1 MISVRKKRAVNL
13 LAIVFLIVFFTTSC
27 GIMPPP
33 PVTQTESSQSEER
46 EESSRSESPE
56 EEPSQDGSP
65 LEPKSEPKE
74 DTIEKMEL
82 QTVDDLQFA
91 VPESW
96 IPRESGNITYYYP
109 LSGNGQAFL
118 MVMFNPIDAEGAT
131 IMKDEYFDAL
141 ISGIKSNSEDYLE
154 LAKGYSSNKNGVEY
168 AYLKYS
174 CTAGGIDVV
183 SDGCFFDSQR
193 GVVSLCMGVSNTV
206 KEDYSDIFA
215 EIIHSVDKAS
225 GFM

>member
-27 GIMPPP
+27 GVMPPP

-154 LAKGYSSNKNGVEY
+154 LAKGYSSNKNGVE
-168 AYLKYS
+168 
-174 CTAGGIDVV
+174 
-183 SDGCFFDSQR
+183 
-193 GVVSLCMGVSNTV
+193 
-206 KEDYSDIFA
+206 
-215 EIIHSVDKAS
+215 
-225 GFM
+225 

>member
-27 GIMPPP
+27 GVMPPP

-91 VPESW
+91 VPRSLEFATERM
-96 IPRESGNITYYYP
+96 PAAFFIT
-109 LSGNGQAFL
+109 LRGIFS
-118 MVMFNPIDAEGAT
+118 AEG
-131 IMKDEYFDAL
+131 
-141 ISGIKSNSEDYLE
+141 
-154 LAKGYSSNKNGVEY
+154 
-168 AYLKYS
+168 
-174 CTAGGIDVV
+174 
-183 SDGCFFDSQR
+183 
-193 GVVSLCMGVSNTV
+193 
-206 KEDYSDIFA
+206 
-215 EIIHSVDKAS
+215 
-225 GFM
+225 